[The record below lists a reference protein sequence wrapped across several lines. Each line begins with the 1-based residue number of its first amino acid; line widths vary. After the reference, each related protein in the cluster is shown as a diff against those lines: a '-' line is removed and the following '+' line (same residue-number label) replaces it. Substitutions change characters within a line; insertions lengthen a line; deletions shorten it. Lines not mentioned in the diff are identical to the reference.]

1 MIEERTMYWPLGGWP
16 TTEREKRMGTLM
28 LENVIMLP
36 LTPAC
41 LKPVE
46 LTIGNEA
53 EARRVSEEG
62 LKDLTEDWKERRFA
76 ARV

>member
-1 MIEERTMYWPLGGWP
+1 MYWPLGRWP
-16 TTEREKRMGTLM
+16 TTGREKRMGTLM